1 MRNKKNLWLHRLHA
15 VHKLMICFA
24 IAAITFLFVFYKN
37 IDTLSC
43 IMITWDAFSIS
54 LLLIDWIIF
63 WNTPTQQIREKAKA
77 EDSSSVLISALVI
90 VSAFASMLAVILLL
104 ISKDEV
110 AKSLH
115 FIAAIT
121 GMVFSWLLVHTIFTV
136 RYAHLYYSDDE
147 NNASTHA
154 GGLEFPEKEDK
165 PDFLDFA
172 YFSFV
177 LGMTFQV
184 SDVQI
189 TAKNFRR
196 LALLHGLLSFAY
208 NTVIVALTI
217 NVIAGLGER

>member
-1 MRNKKNLWLHRLHA
+1 MRNKKTPWLHSLHA
-15 VHKLMICFA
+15 VHKLMMCFI
-24 IAAITFLFVFYKN
+24 IAAITFLFVIYKN

-54 LLLIDWIIF
+54 LLIIDWIIF
-63 WNTPTQQIREKAKA
+63 CSTPIQQIRAKAKA
-77 EDSSSVLISALVI
+77 EDSSSVLISVIVI

-104 ISKDEV
+104 VSKDEE
-110 AKSLH
+110 AKPLH
-115 FIAAIT
+115 IIAAIT

-136 RYAHLYYSDDE
+136 RYAHLYYSDNE
-147 NNASTHA
+147 SNANIHA

-189 TAKNFRR
+189 TSKNFRR

-208 NTVIVALTI
+208 NTVIVAITI
-217 NVIAGLGER
+217 NVVAGLGEK